1 MFDFDVVTGPTPP
14 LCKLPEQDDP
24 APAAEAQKQPAGP
37 QERGAGDAQP
47 LRR

>member
-14 LCKLPEQDDP
+14 LCKLPEQDDS
-24 APAAEAQKQPAGP
+24 AAAAEAQDAPGRPETAEPRQ
-37 QERGAGDAQP
+37 AQP